1 MGEYILVQYIWWDS
15 LESVPQTDGPI
26 TIDGEPLIKVTQFKY
41 LGSLVTSDCK
51 TLPDARACV
60 NAAWMKCR
68 QVTGVLC
75 DKRMP
80 IYLKATVYKSIVLPV
95 AFYRSES

>member
-1 MGEYILVQYIWWDS
+1 M
-15 LESVPQTDGPI
+15 
-26 TIDGEPLIKVTQFKY
+26 
-41 LGSLVTSDCK
+41 SLVTSDCK

-60 NAAWMKCR
+60 NSAWMKWH

-80 IYLKATVYKSIVLPV
+80 IYLKVKVYKSIVLPV